1 MPVGYEVG
9 PADELPPGSRKIVS
23 VRGFEIGVF
32 NVGGDYVA
40 LPNLC
45 IHQWGP
51 LCAGKVTGT
60 LAATAE
66 SDWRVEW
73 VRDGQVVIC
82 PWHSLEFDLMTG
94 QCLAYPRVKLRR
106 YPVVVEDGVVK
117 VLV

>member
-1 MPVGYEVG
+1 MPAGYEVG
-9 PADELPPGSRKIVS
+9 PVSELPPGARKIVS
-23 VRGFEIGVF
+23 VRGLEIGVF
-32 NVGGDYVA
+32 NLGGEYVA

-82 PWHSLEFDLMTG
+82 PWHSLEFDLLTG

-106 YPVVVEDGVVK
+106 YPVVVEDGMVR

>member
-1 MPVGYEVG
+1 MT
-9 PADELPPGSRKIVS
+9 A
-23 VRGFEIGVF
+23 RGVEIGVF
-32 NVGGDYVA
+32 NVGGAFHA

-60 LAATAE
+60 LATSCE
-66 SDWRVEW
+66 SDWRLEW
-73 VRDGQVVIC
+73 VKEGQIVIC
-82 PWHSLEFDLMTG
+82 PWHSLEFDVTTG

-117 VLV
+117 VMV